1 MSAAWYQFQKKREVL
16 MSQHICASLRVKL
29 FNSTVLPVLL
39 YGLSSLALKPM
50 HHSML
55 RGTRLKML
63 RNMAG
68 WRRIEG
74 ESWQETM
81 RRMRQRVTNLQTA
94 FSSPDVSQQIF
105 SLKWRLARR
114 LLTGS
119 SCEKWAPLL
128 LQLPSLHS
136 RPRGRPPT
144 QWLDDLS
151 AFSTQAGEGSLQARA

>member
-1 MSAAWYQFQKKREVL
+1 
-16 MSQHICASLRVKL
+16 MSQQICASLRVKL
-29 FNSTVLPVLL
+29 FNSTVLPVFL

-50 HHSML
+50 HDSML
-55 RGTRLKML
+55 KGKRLKML

-74 ESWQETM
+74 ESWQGTM
-81 RRMRQRVTNLQTA
+81 RRMRQRVNNLQTTG
-94 FSSPDVSQQIF
+94 SSPDVSQEIF

-128 LQLPSLHS
+128 LQLLSLHS

-144 QWLDDLS
+144 QWLDDFS
-151 AFSTQAGEGSLQARA
+151 AFSTQAGEGSLQMAPQRPELEEECVQFCM